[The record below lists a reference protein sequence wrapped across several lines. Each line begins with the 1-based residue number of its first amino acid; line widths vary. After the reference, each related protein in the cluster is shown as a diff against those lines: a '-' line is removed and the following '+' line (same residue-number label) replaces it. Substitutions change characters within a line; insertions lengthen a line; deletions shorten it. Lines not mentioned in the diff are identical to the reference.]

1 LSILQDGTHGDG
13 EESSF
18 LAEKRLIAGRSCARR
33 QMKKKLAPTSSEKYD
48 PDSSRYPFFPS
59 ISDSNNIT
67 LQDKQKSVGK
77 SSYAIAATFA
87 TAGLYHD
94 AHPFAEEAKEE
105 ELEDATI

>member
-1 LSILQDGTHGDG
+1 MELMVMEKNRHSLQRSTLLLGD
-13 EESSF
+13 
-18 LAEKRLIAGRSCARR
+18 CARR

-48 PDSSRYPFFPS
+48 PDSSRYPIFPS

>member
-1 LSILQDGTHGDG
+1 MIQIPADIQSFPAFLIPTTLLSKT
-13 EESSF
+13 S
-18 LAEKRLIAGRSCARR
+18 KRVS
-33 QMKKKLAPTSSEKYD
+33 
-48 PDSSRYPFFPS
+48 
-59 ISDSNNIT
+59 
-67 LQDKQKSVGK
+67 GK